1 MSLPAYN
8 LFLEKDLFA
17 TASSSFLTI
26 STQGTEH
33 IPVCGHQHEK
43 NVNKKD
49 SSFESFDDID
59 SPLKCF
65 TPTVS

>member
-8 LFLEKDLFA
+8 LFLEKIFFA
-17 TASSSFLTI
+17 MTTSSFLTI

-43 NVNKKD
+43 NLNKKD
-49 SSFESFDDID
+49 SSLDDID
-59 SPLKCF
+59 SPVKCF